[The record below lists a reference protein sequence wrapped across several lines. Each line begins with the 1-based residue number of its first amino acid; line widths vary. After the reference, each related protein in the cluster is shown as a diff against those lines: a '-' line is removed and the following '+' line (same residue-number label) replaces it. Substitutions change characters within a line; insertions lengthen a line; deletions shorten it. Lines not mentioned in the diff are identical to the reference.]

1 MFAVSLMH
9 EQPMDEYTDSVGAYL
24 DDKNTANNKPKRA
37 LEGVERSNLVFA
49 DLVKTQQVQASAEW
63 FMSRF
68 VKPFLSRFDL
78 RITPSVHVRVNT
90 IETKPEAF
98 ERSVPNTT
106 PRITSFEERSV
117 DGGAVYFQQGI
128 VGDMY
133 ALETPEGRADWDSR
147 FQAMISNVS
156 NAVGAAGAAAIL
168 TAYTDFARAA
178 VFETNPAHDPAT
190 AFDRMCHY
198 NNIVMKSEHA
208 MTDLVAKLDAVYG
221 GGVRS
226 LLASR
231 ETAMQIMNSDMTTYV
246 KSGKSALAVM
256 NNVGEIRTVNGVTI
270 DALPMVE
277 PDAQND
283 SDKRWLRNMQ
293 MTWTIIPFI
302 HPGKEQVRSEG
313 ARVAR
318 TMEVVD
324 METDDW
330 YAYELDETIANTPWF
345 IEAGKPN
352 EGELDLEYLE
362 KFAKHASDEYNDYV
376 QGNHVQASR
385 KPMSQ
390 RPFAMSGII
399 PVGNENNLPLLM
411 FIPRGE
417 AADMFNLLARK
428 GRLDNTKDN
437 FWPVVNIGNLPEEYI
452 RTEYLFDIVDQIFEV
467 FKTPDFFLD
476 AIVGLED
483 GKRNEMTDCQAFIEG
498 IMDGSYK
505 INNLS
510 EEGPESKK
518 NYSQLDCANVFLQQ
532 KSTRFEKGGIFFG
545 RLLMIYSSNKT
556 DEWKKI
562 ATFFLLMRISANN
575 IRKLMYH
582 GIDSYLGAIILRC
595 EHRLMDS
602 MLATQAS
609 GGEKYGIAF
618 TPGIETNQLEAGMTA
633 AGEHKLVK
641 LDVGVQIGFI
651 IPNSRMFC
659 PLNSV
664 CGSHPVRG
672 WGGSSSG
679 FYPQSEAK
687 QTGRPLY
694 STFIEHVDAGRSNMA
709 ALVPYNC
716 LIENTLPASF
726 AVCGYYTKSMFPQYL
741 DDSEEFTTARRV
753 PLWPGAPAFMFAN
766 PFLHHT
772 EVNRD
777 PHRTSFR
784 DIAQERS
791 RSLLAGVGTCRH
803 LSHHGETVLTPARHM
818 EGVVMPGSRD
828 RLQGYAVIGSG
839 TNSGVQ
845 ENGYIK
851 TGELVGAGGVHGGW
865 AMRGNARAG
874 MVY

>member
-1 MFAVSLMH
+1 MFAVGLLH
-9 EQPMDEYTDSVGAYL
+9 EHPMDEYTDSVGAYL
-24 DDKNTANNKPKRA
+24 DDRNTANKPKRA

-49 DLVKTQQVQASAEW
+49 DLVKTQQIQESAEW
-63 FMSRF
+63 FMSKF

-133 ALETPEGRADWDSR
+133 ALETPEGRVDWDSR
-147 FQAMISNVS
+147 FQAMISNIA
-156 NAVGAAGAAAIL
+156 NAIGAAGAAAIL

-208 MTDLVAKLDAVYG
+208 MTDLVAKLDALYG

-231 ETAMQIMNSDMTTYV
+231 ETAMQIMNTDMTAYV
-246 KSGKSALAVM
+246 KSGRSLLAVM
-256 NNVGEIRTVNGVTI
+256 NGIGEIRTVNGVTI

-283 SDKRWLRNMQ
+283 TDKRWLRNMQ
-293 MTWTIIPFI
+293 MTWTIIPFV
-302 HPGKEQVRSEG
+302 HPGKDQVRKEG

-318 TMEVVD
+318 AMEVVD

-345 IEAGKPN
+345 IEEGKPQA
-352 EGELDLEYLE
+352 GELDLNYLD
-362 KFAKHASDEYNDYV
+362 KFAEFATEEYNDYV
-376 QGNHVQASR
+376 QGDHVRASR
-385 KPMSQ
+385 KPISQ
-390 RPFAMSGII
+390 RPFALSGTI
-399 PVGNENNLPLLM
+399 PVGNENALPLLM

-417 AADMFNLLARK
+417 PVDRFNEAK
-428 GRLDNTKDN
+428 KKKIENTKDY
-437 FWPVVNIGNLPEEYI
+437 FKPVENIGNLPEEYI
-452 RTEYLFDIVDQIFEV
+452 RTEYLFEIIDQIFTV
-467 FKTPDFFLD
+467 FRDPGAFLD
-476 AIVGLED
+476 GMGVFDEERDKIGACKLF
-483 GKRNEMTDCQAFIEG
+483 AEG
-498 IMDGSYK
+498 VMSRTKNIK
-505 INNLS
+505 NL
-510 EEGPESKK
+510 GDVVLGTLT
-518 NYSQLDCANVFLQQ
+518 YFDLDCSNMWLLQ
-532 KSTRFEKGGIFFG
+532 KSTRFDSGAVLFG
-545 RLLMIYSSNKT
+545 RINMVYSLQKSQ
-556 DEWKKI
+556 EWKDI
-562 ATFFLLMRISANN
+562 AVLFLMMRISANN
-575 IRKLMYH
+575 IRSLMYH

-609 GGEKYGIAF
+609 GSDKYGIAY
-618 TPGIETNQLEAGMTA
+618 TPGIETSQLESGMTA

-641 LDVGVQIGFI
+641 LDVGAQIGFI
-651 IPNSRMFC
+651 IPNPRMFC

-687 QTGRPLY
+687 NTGRPLY
-694 STFIEHVDAGRSNMA
+694 STFIDHVDAGLSNMA
-709 ALVPYNC
+709 ALVSYNC

-741 DDSEEFTTARRV
+741 DESEEFTTSRRV
-753 PLWPGAPAFMFAN
+753 PLWPGAANFMYSN
-766 PFLHHT
+766 PFLHRE
-772 EVNRD
+772 EVLRD

-803 LSHHGETVLTPARHM
+803 VSHRGEIVMTPARHM

-828 RLQGYAVIGSG
+828 RLQGYAVIGAG
-839 TNSGVQ
+839 TNSGMQ
-845 ENGYIK
+845 ENGYIR

-874 MVY
+874 TVY